1 LKKVMAAGEG
11 RHLGEEKPEKRTHGG
26 EVKPYLTSLL
36 PGKPKDILELE
47 LAKYTT
53 FKMTIEI
60 RGER

>member
-1 LKKVMAAGEG
+1 M
-11 RHLGEEKPEKRTHGG
+11 GEEKPEKRTHGG

-36 PGKPKDILELE
+36 PGKPKDILDLE